1 MQKITIWGVS
11 SILYALI
18 PTVSLAATSPAPL
31 DPAAT
36 VTTPTTAPTTT
47 PAAAQPVV
55 PNVSAIT
62 QSATT
67 TTSACSAKAT
77 SAGCINGA
85 VETLSTA
92 GVKLTPGATEA
103 IGKATTLANFNPTAQ
118 IQQLNSS
125 CSNISNPTACASSA
139 QSILST
145 VSGLGIPGLSAMA
158 TNLNT
163 AMSNAISSISKTLA
177 SVLGQSGGTT
187 TPTTKQVEATNTN
200 NIQTVATQS
209 LSAESAAKIAA
220 ATLINSGTYA
230 PGVQSQITSSQS
242 QALATAT
249 LSTANLQAVKT
260 NTDLA
265 AQATTDANTVAGTTY
280 DSSLDAINATN
291 QSLAGVVAG
300 QERIYAATTN
310 NTLLQAQ
317 NLKQLAANYQATDA
331 ADRQKNT
338 ELSSVVS
345 RNGNAACYIA
355 SITNAAA
362 VCNK

>member
-1 MQKITIWGVS
+1 LQKITIWGLS
-11 SILYALI
+11 SILCALI
-18 PTVSLAATSPAPL
+18 PTMSLAATSPAPL
-31 DPAAT
+31 DPTAT

-47 PAAAQPVV
+47 PAAVPPAT
-55 PNVSAIT
+55 PNVGEIT

-103 IGKATTLANFNPTAQ
+103 IGKATTLAN
-118 IQQLNSS
+118 
-125 CSNISNPTACASSA
+125 
-139 QSILST
+139 
-145 VSGLGIPGLSAMA
+145 
-158 TNLNT
+158 
-163 AMSNAISSISKTLA
+163 
-177 SVLGQSGGTT
+177 
-187 TPTTKQVEATNTN
+187 
-200 NIQTVATQS
+200 
-209 LSAESAAKIAA
+209 
-220 ATLINSGTYA
+220 
-230 PGVQSQITSSQS
+230 
-242 QALATAT
+242 
-249 LSTANLQAVKT
+249 LQAMKT

-280 DSSLDAINATN
+280 DNSLDAINATN

-362 VCNK
+362 VCNKE

>member
-1 MQKITIWGVS
+1 LNKITIWGVS
-11 SILYALI
+11 SILCALI
-18 PTVSLAATSPAPL
+18 PTMSLAATSPAPL
-31 DPAAT
+31 DPPAA

-47 PAAAQPVV
+47 PAAVPPAT
-55 PNVSAIT
+55 PNVGEIT

-67 TTSACSAKAT
+67 TTSACKIKAT

-85 VETLSTA
+85 VETLGAA
-92 GVKLTPGATEA
+92 GVKFNPGTTAA
-103 IGKATTLANFNPTAQ
+103 IKTATTLANFNPSAQ
-118 IQQLNSS
+118 IQQLNSN
-125 CSNISNPTACASSA
+125 CSNISDPMACASSA

-145 VSGLGIPGLSAMA
+145 VSGLGIPGLSTMA
-158 TNLNT
+158 TNLN
-163 AMSNAISSISKTLA
+163 ASISKTIASISKTLA
-177 SVLGQSGGTT
+177 GVLGQGGDTA
-187 TPTTKQVEATNTN
+187 PTTKQVEATNPN
-200 NIQTVATQS
+200 NLQTVATQS

-220 ATLINSGTYA
+220 VTLINSGTYT

-249 LSTANLQAVKT
+249 LSTANLQAMKT

-280 DSSLDAINATN
+280 DNSLDAINATN

>member
-1 MQKITIWGVS
+1 LNKITIWGLS
-11 SILYALI
+11 SILCALI
-18 PTVSLAATSPAPL
+18 PTMSLAATSPAPL
-31 DPAAT
+31 DPTAT
-36 VTTPTTAPTTT
+36 VTTPATVPTTT
-47 PAAAQPVV
+47 PAAAQPVI
-55 PNVSAIT
+55 PNVGEIT

-92 GVKLTPGATEA
+92 GVKLTPGVTEA
-103 IGKATTLANFNPTAQ
+103 IGKATTLANFNPSAQ

-158 TNLNT
+158 TNLN
-163 AMSNAISSISKTLA
+163 ASISKTIASISKTLA
-177 SVLGQSGGTT
+177 GVIGQSGGTT

-200 NIQTVATQS
+200 NLQTVATQS

-220 ATLINSGTYA
+220 ATLINSGTYT

-249 LSTANLQAVKT
+249 LSTANLQAMKS

-280 DSSLDAINATN
+280 DNSLDAINATN

-362 VCNK
+362 VCSK